1 MKLKQ
6 RCFNVGGGGWGWE
19 ESWVHLCQSWWP
31 YLLPSLVRFHAQ
43 PGQNSVVVV
52 YCWWDCQLFVTW
64 LVPAIVGEHMDMVAV
79 KARLTHLFW
88 DWQAFLRVVIPGLWS
103 WVISTLAGHLGPII
117 RHALFNNTSA
127 SRIRGLGEDKWLLS
141 HAPLP
146 INKLLNVVVSIFA
159 SCGFALNESHYSG
172 GSSNTAGVF
181 SRWEIVFL
189 GCVFAE
195 YF

>member
-1 MKLKQ
+1 MHSQDRTRWLSSTADEI
-6 RCFNVGGGGWGWE
+6 VSHSSLDW
-19 ESWVHLCQSWWP
+19 
-31 YLLPSLVRFHAQ
+31 YLPL
-43 PGQNSVVVV
+43 
-52 YCWWDCQLFVTW
+52 W
-64 LVPAIVGEHMDMVAV
+64 GEHMDMVAV

-127 SRIRGLGEDKWLLS
+127 SRIRELGEDKWLLS

-159 SCGFALNESHYSG
+159 SCGFALNESHYGG

-189 GCVFAE
+189 GCVPGVLLAGYAYMFT
-195 YF
+195 YFILNFSLPRCIGCWLTLKTEPQRIFKDR